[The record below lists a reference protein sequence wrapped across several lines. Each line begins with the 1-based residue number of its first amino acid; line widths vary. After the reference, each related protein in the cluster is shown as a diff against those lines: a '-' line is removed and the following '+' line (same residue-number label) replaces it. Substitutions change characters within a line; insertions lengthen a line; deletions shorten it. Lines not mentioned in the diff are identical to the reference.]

1 MATGALAMCLV
12 SAGLL
17 AGSTA
22 SSAATICPPPPCEQP
37 VIQGGQIIC
46 PLKTDAAIATYPCG
60 CPVAVTGTVIPIPV
74 DGCVDLAVT
83 ESVDRATAT
92 VGDRLTYTVQV
103 RNNGPDTALDSNLAD
118 TLPTGLAFISGSGPA
133 GACATGPPVSCALG
147 SLGPGEATT
156 ATIVARATQ
165 AGDLSN
171 TAAATSSGLDSD
183 PSNDQAT
190 AITHVNPPP
199 EPKAPNTPASR
210 YCSAS
215 GDVCYGVFKKPLRL
229 RLALAARYFRRYSLC
244 LKAPTGANDCRR
256 FRVHRRRHGTWG
268 SAVRW
273 RQAFP
278 NRGHGTYTATWSTR
292 SGPLGPVLTFTR

>member
-1 MATGALAMCLV
+1 MDIRVTD
-12 SAGLL
+12 
-17 AGSTA
+17 TTE
-22 SSAATICPPPPCEQP
+22 AAHP
-37 VIQGGQIIC
+37 
-46 PLKTDAAIATYPCG
+46 K
-60 CPVAVTGTVIPIPV
+60 
-74 DGCVDLAVT
+74 
-83 ESVDRATAT
+83 
-92 VGDRLTYTVQV
+92 TYTDQV

-118 TLPTGLAFISGSGPA
+118 TLPAGLAFVSGSGPA

-199 EPKAPNTPASR
+199 EPKVPNAPNAPASR

-229 RLALAARYFRRYSLC
+229 RLALAGRYFRRYSLC
-244 LKAPTGANDCRR
+244 LKA
-256 FRVHRRRHGTWG
+256 
-268 SAVRW
+268 
-273 RQAFP
+273 
-278 NRGHGTYTATWSTR
+278 
-292 SGPLGPVLTFTR
+292 